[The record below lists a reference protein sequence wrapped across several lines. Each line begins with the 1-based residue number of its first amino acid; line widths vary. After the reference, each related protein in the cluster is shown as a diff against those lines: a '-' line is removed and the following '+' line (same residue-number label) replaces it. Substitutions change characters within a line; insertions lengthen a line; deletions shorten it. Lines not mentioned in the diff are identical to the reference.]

1 MVLLLLALRVQLTV
15 IMHVP
20 HQLTSHL
27 WIPPVMVQVM
37 SMPTSLAE
45 ADHADLIP

>member
-1 MVLLLLALRVQLTV
+1 MVLLLQALRVQLTV

-27 WIPPVMVQVM
+27 WIPPAYGTGDA
-37 SMPTSLAE
+37 MPTSLAE
-45 ADHADLIP
+45 ADHAALIP